1 MNGEIWGFHRR
12 GKGIMSTTDNQ
23 DEIFDVVDENDNVIG
38 QATREECNSNPN
50 IIHRAVFVLVHNSKN
65 QILWQ
70 KRSYRKDTAPG
81 KWVTSVSGHVDS
93 GEDYRDAAIRE
104 TKEELGIDVD
114 VEFLGKFLYQYQKEN
129 EYSSI
134 FRAFSNGPFYYNR
147 EEIETIKF
155 MTIDE
160 LWRKETEGEIELSK
174 AVSYIIESLNSVLN
188 PYRGKS

>member
-1 MNGEIWGFHRR
+1 MP
-12 GKGIMSTTDNQ
+12 TDNQ
-23 DEIFDVVDENDNVIG
+23 NEIFDVVDEDDNVIG
-38 QATREECNSNPN
+38 RATREECNSNPA
-50 IIHRAVFVLVHNSKN
+50 IIHRAVFVLVYNDQD

-70 KRSYRKDTAPG
+70 KRSNNKDTEPG

-93 GEDYRDAAIRE
+93 GEDYKDAAIRE

-114 VEFLGKFLYQYQKEN
+114 VEFLGKFLYQYRKEN
-129 EYSSI
+129 EFSSI

-147 EEIETIKF
+147 DEIAKVKF

-160 LWRKETEGEIELSK
+160 LWRKETEGVIELSK
-174 AVSYIIESLNSVLN
+174 AVFYIIESLNSVLS